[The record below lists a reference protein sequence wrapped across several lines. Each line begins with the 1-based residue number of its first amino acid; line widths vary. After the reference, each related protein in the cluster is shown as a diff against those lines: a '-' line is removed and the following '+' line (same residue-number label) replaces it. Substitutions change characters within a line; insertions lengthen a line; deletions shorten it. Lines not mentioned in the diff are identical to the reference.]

1 MLNDRCFVLAS
12 IGSGSMLM
20 MNMMMMIQL
29 KRLNTA
35 RATARFRCGIGFE
48 PILASHRLRR
58 TLFDYR
64 TPISMNRT
72 IVYVLLTH
80 QAE

>member
-1 MLNDRCFVLAS
+1 MLNDRCFVSAS

-35 RATARFRCGIGFE
+35 RATTRSRCGAEFE
-48 PILASHRLRR
+48 QALASR
-58 TLFDYR
+58 TLLDYR
-64 TPISMNRT
+64 APISMNRT
-72 IVYVLLTH
+72 IVYVVLTH